1 MANTINY
8 GNEPDALQLLR
19 PPKSVERGVH
29 EEHYM
34 AIRSKDEVRDLVAD
48 AGIELED
55 GTFEHVFKMAADA
68 DGEEAKCCLVS
79 GTRMERRCFE
89 YSVLGF
95 PRPLHNH
102 VSEGC
107 KVGAAKLKCKVY
119 AACDSPCCCLTLA
132 QDTFFRA
139 RHHHLAQTIT
149 VRMPM

>member
-79 GTRMERRCFE
+79 GAAFAPGWRRGCFE
-89 YSVLGF
+89 CSVVGF
-95 PRPLHNH
+95 PVQFAIMCPRA
-102 VSEGC
+102 V
-107 KVGAAKLKCKVY
+107 KL
-119 AACDSPCCCLTLA
+119 A
-132 QDTFFRA
+132 
-139 RHHHLAQTIT
+139 
-149 VRMPM
+149 

>member
-1 MANTINY
+1 MLTTPVHAPLQARSVANTINY

-34 AIRSKDEVRDLVAD
+34 AIRSKEEVRDLVAD

-79 GTRMERRCFE
+79 GA
-89 YSVLGF
+89 YV
-95 PRPLHNH
+95 
-102 VSEGC
+102 
-107 KVGAAKLKCKVY
+107 
-119 AACDSPCCCLTLA
+119 
-132 QDTFFRA
+132 
-139 RHHHLAQTIT
+139 
-149 VRMPM
+149 